1 MFATIIADKLHMSLF
16 YNLIYIFISGY
27 KEAQYVSNL
36 IFCIY
41 NFLAKVE
48 SM

>member
-1 MFATIIADKLHMSLF
+1 MFATIVEDKLYMSLF
-16 YNLIYIFISGY
+16 CNLIYIFISGY

-41 NFLAKVE
+41 CFLAKTQR
-48 SM
+48 